1 MLGECLVAD
10 AIGETPHGVKF
21 VNASVSSAQVARV
34 LEGKVALVTGGAR
47 GIGRGIAER
56 LAGSGALVAVNY
68 ASNDEAAQQTVA
80 AIEAQGGRA
89 FAIRAKLGAPGAIE
103 ALVAAFD
110 QEVARRTGSN
120 GLDILI
126 NNIGGGD
133 YATIESTTPESYDQ
147 TFNNNVRAPFFVT
160 QALLS
165 RLRRDGRVINISSA
179 ASRLAGVDFI
189 TYSMSKAA
197 VDMFTRVL
205 AKHLGPRGI
214 AVNSVAPG
222 FTANETNAKELND
235 PAQKKAIEGLTVLGR
250 FGEVSDIADFV
261 HALASPAGR
270 WITGQ
275 NIEASGGFRL

>member
-1 MLGECLVAD
+1 MSSN
-10 AIGETPHGVKF
+10 KS
-21 VNASVSSAQVARV
+21 ASALRD
-34 LEGKVALVTGGAR
+34 LEGKVALVTGGSR

-56 LAGSGALVAVNY
+56 LAAAGALVAINY
-68 ASNDEAAQQTVA
+68 ASNHNAAKETIA
-80 AIEAQGGRA
+80 AIEANGARA
-89 FAIRAKLGAPGAIE
+89 FGIQAHLGTPGAIE
-103 ALVAAFD
+103 ALVATFD
-110 QEVARRTGSN
+110 AEATRRTGSN
-120 GLDILI
+120 GLDILV

-133 YATIESTTPESYDQ
+133 YATIESTTPEDYDH
-147 TFNNNVRAPFFVT
+147 TFSNNVRAPFFVT
-160 QALLS
+160 QALLP
-165 RLRRDGRVINISSA
+165 RLRQNGRVINISSA

-222 FTANETNAKELND
+222 FTANETNAEELND
-235 PAQKKAIEGLTVLGR
+235 PVKKKSIEDLTALRR

-261 HALASPAGR
+261 CALASPAGR

>member
-1 MLGECLVAD
+1 MVVD
-10 AIGETPHGVKF
+10 STKVETV
-21 VNASVSSAQVARV
+21 RV
-34 LEGKVALVTGGAR
+34 LEGKVALVTGGSR

-56 LAGSGALVAVNY
+56 LAGSGALVAINY
-68 ASNDEAAQQTVA
+68 ASNAKAAMETVA
-80 AIEAQGGRA
+80 AIESQNGRA
-89 FAIRAKLGAPGAIE
+89 FAVQAKLGCPGAIE
-103 ALVAAFD
+103 SLVSALDA
-110 QEVARRTGSN
+110 ELKRRTGDV

-133 YATIESTTPESYDQ
+133 YATIETTTYDSFDE
-147 TFNNNVRAPFFVT
+147 TFSNNVRAPFFLT
-160 QALLS
+160 QALLP
-165 RLRRDGRVINISSA
+165 RLKRGGRVINISSV

-222 FTANETNAKELND
+222 FTATETNAEEMND
-235 PAQKKAIEGLTVLGR
+235 PAKKKAIEDLTAFGR
-250 FGEVSDIADFV
+250 FGETSDLADFV

-270 WITGQ
+270 WVTGQ

>member
-1 MLGECLVAD
+1 MRFQVVD
-10 AIGETPHGVKF
+10 APARRGVWQMTTAG
-21 VNASVSSAQVARV
+21 ASATRE
-34 LEGKVALVTGGAR
+34 LEGKVALVTGGSR

-56 LAGSGALVAVNY
+56 LAAAGALVVVNY
-68 ASNDEAAQQTVA
+68 ASNDEAAQQTIG
-80 AIEAQGGRA
+80 AIEAQGGYA
-89 FAIRAKLGAPGAIE
+89 FAIRAHLGKPGAIE
-103 ALVAAFD
+103 TVVSSFD
-110 QEVARRTGSN
+110 QEVTRRTGTN

-133 YATIESTTPESYDQ
+133 YATIETTTPESYDH
-147 TFNNNVRAPFFVT
+147 TFNNNVRVPFFVT
-160 QALLS
+160 QALLP
-165 RLRRDGRVINISSA
+165 RLRRGGRVVNISSA

-222 FTANETNAKELND
+222 FTANETNARELND
-235 PAQKKAIEGLTVLGR
+235 PVKKKAIEDLTALGR
-250 FGEVSDIADFV
+250 FGEVSDIAEFV
-261 HALASPAGR
+261 YALASPAGR

>member
-1 MLGECLVAD
+1 M
-10 AIGETPHGVKF
+10 
-21 VNASVSSAQVARV
+21 NVSSVNDRGARE
-34 LEGKVALVTGGAR
+34 LEGKVALVTGGSR

-56 LAGSGALVAVNY
+56 LAAGGALVAVNY
-68 ASNDEAAQQTVA
+68 ASNHAAAKETIE
-80 AIEAQGGRA
+80 AIEAQSGQA
-89 FAIRAKLGAPGAIE
+89 FAIQAHLGEPGAIE
-103 ALVAAFD
+103 TLVSSLDA
-110 QEVARRTGSN
+110 ELMRRTGQN
-120 GLDILI
+120 GLDILV

-133 YATIESTTPESYDQ
+133 YATIETTTPESYDR

-160 QALLS
+160 QALLP
-165 RLRRDGRVINISSA
+165 RLRRGGRVINISSA

-214 AVNSVAPG
+214 TVNSVAPG
-222 FTANETNAKELND
+222 FTANETNARELAD
-235 PAQKKAIEGLTVLGR
+235 PVQKKMIEDLTVLGR

-261 HALASPAGR
+261 YALASPAGR

>member
-1 MLGECLVAD
+1 M
-10 AIGETPHGVKF
+10 
-21 VNASVSSAQVARV
+21 
-34 LEGKVALVTGGAR
+34 TGGTR

-56 LAGSGALVAVNY
+56 LAAAGALVAVNY
-68 ASNDEAAQQTVA
+68 ASNDEAAQQTIA
-80 AIEAQGGRA
+80 AIEAQGGQP
-89 FAIRAKLGAPGAIE
+89 FAIQAHLGKPGAIE
-103 ALVAAFD
+103 TLVSLRSMRKSHAAPAATASTF
-110 QEVARRTGSN
+110 S
-120 GLDILI
+120 I

-133 YATIESTTPESYDQ
+133 YATIETTTPESYDH

-160 QALLS
+160 QALLP
-165 RLRRDGRVINISSA
+165 RLRRGGRVINISSA

-235 PAQKKAIEGLTVLGR
+235 PRKKKRSKT
-250 FGEVSDIADFV
+250 
-261 HALASPAGR
+261 
-270 WITGQ
+270 
-275 NIEASGGFRL
+275 